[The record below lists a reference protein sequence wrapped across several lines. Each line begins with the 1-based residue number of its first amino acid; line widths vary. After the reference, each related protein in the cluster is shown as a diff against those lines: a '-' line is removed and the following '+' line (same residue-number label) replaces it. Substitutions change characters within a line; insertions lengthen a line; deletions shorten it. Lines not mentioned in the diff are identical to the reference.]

1 MTFYDRCIYYMLR
14 AFKYRL
20 YPNKTQEV
28 LLNKNIGCCRF
39 IYNWAL
45 EQKQKAWATE
55 KKKLTAFDLQRL
67 LVDLK
72 KKDETAFLAEVGAQ
86 TLQGSIA
93 DLDTA
98 FVNFFRKTSKYPKF
112 KRKFGPRQRFSS
124 FQGVKIDFD
133 RSRIKMVVH
142 GWIKIA
148 VDDRRFDGQI
158 KRATVSR
165 EPTDKWF
172 VSVLVDDKVELP
184 AVSDATDLTGVD
196 LGLTNFITTSK
207 GEKVENPRFLKRGL
221 KPLRRAQRIA
231 SRRVKGSRRKDKARA
246 KVAMIYERIQN
257 RRSDFLHKLSRKLT
271 DENQGLAFEDL
282 NVSGMQKNRGLAR
295 SVSDAG
301 WSELVRQCKY
311 KCAWAGKPFIQ
322 IGRFEPS
329 SKLCTC
335 GVVNRE
341 LALADRTWTCQACGK
356 THDRDIL
363 AAQNIRSMAL
373 HPQTLLRAGSPEVTL
388 VETV

>member
-1 MTFYDRCIYYMLR
+1 VLR
-14 AFKYRL
+14 AYKYRL

-28 LLNKNIGCCRF
+28 LLRKNVGCCRWV
-39 IYNWAL
+39 YNWAL

-55 KKKLTAFDLQRL
+55 KKKLTAFDLGKMLVKLKQEEALFLSEVNAQSL
-67 LVDLK
+67 L
-72 KKDETAFLAEVGAQ
+72 GS
-86 TLQGSIA
+86 LQGVDA
-93 DLDTA
+93 A
-98 FVNFFRKTSKYPKF
+98 FVNFFRKTAKYPKF
-112 KRKFGPRQRFSS
+112 KSKFDSRQKFTC
-124 FQGVKIDFD
+124 FQGVKVDFD
-133 RSRIKMVVH
+133 DSKIQLIKH
-142 GWIKIA
+142 GWLKIA

-158 KRATVSR
+158 KRATVSL
-165 EPTDKWF
+165 EPTGKWF

-184 AVSDATDLTGVD
+184 AVAEVTDLTGVD

-221 KPLRRAQRIA
+221 KPLRRAQRIH
-231 SRRVKGSRRKDKARA
+231 SRRVKGSRRREKAKF
-246 KVAMIYERIQN
+246 KVALVNEMIRNQ
-257 RRSDFLHKLSRKLT
+257 RSDFLHKLSRKLT

-282 NVSGMQKNRGLAR
+282 NVTGMQKNRRLAR
-295 SVSDAG
+295 SISDAG
-301 WSELVRQCKY
+301 WSDLVYKCKY
-311 KCAWAGKPFIQ
+311 KCTWAGKPLIQ

-335 GVVNRE
+335 GVVNRQ
-341 LALADRTWTCQACGK
+341 LTLADRTWTCESCGA